1 MERRTL
7 LLSFDGDLIEKMR
20 NDALCAGY
28 TLNDYIENILKIIVP
43 VVEPIPKK
51 VELGDLVPFEHLF
64 IEKNF
69 KIVSYKE
76 AEAAIVKAMNL
87 TIKDVDIDKKTQ

>member
-7 LLSFDGDLIEKMR
+7 LLSFDGDLIDKMQ
-20 NDALCAGY
+20 NIAISKGY
-28 TLNDYIENILKIIVP
+28 SLDEYIENILKIIVP

-51 VELGDLVPFEHLF
+51 VEFSDMSPFEALF
-64 IEKNF
+64 IERNF
-69 KIVSYKE
+69 KIISYKE

-87 TIKDVDIDKKTQ
+87 PDIEVDKKK

>member
-7 LLSFDGDLIEKMR
+7 LLSFDGDFIDKMQ
-20 NDALCAGY
+20 DIAISKGY
-28 TLNDYIENILKIIVP
+28 SLNDYIENILKIIVP

-69 KIVSYKE
+69 KIISYKE

-87 TIKDVDIDKKTQ
+87 TLKDVDIDKKEQ